1 MKIGINRWTL
11 PPHLPLAECFT
22 LVAQAGFDSIEINI
36 AEDGELTPNTDE
48 QGVKALVAQAKQAG
62 VELSSLSTGL
72 GWKYPITSPDTAVR
86 NQGAETIMA
95 SLRAA
100 KWMGVDTILVV
111 PGIVNDT
118 IAYDEAYERA
128 KSILRKVAPAAQELG
143 VAIGVENVWN
153 KFLLSPLEFARFI
166 DEVNTESG
174 TDSIGAYFDVGN
186 ILQYGYP
193 DQWIRILGKRIKKI
207 HVKDFKT
214 GIGNGRAFC
223 NPLQGDVPWARV
235 RVALEEIGYDEYI
248 TAEVEGYKTE
258 FEVGLKHIQE
268 SLRTVFGG

>member
-11 PPHLPLAECFT
+11 PSHLPLSECFT
-22 LVAQAGFDSIEINI
+22 LVKQAGFDSIEINI
-36 AEDGELTPNTDE
+36 AEDGELTAETSE
-48 QGVKALVAQAKQAG
+48 QDVKALVAAANDIG
-62 VELSSLSTGL
+62 LELSSLSTGL
-72 GWKYPITSPDTAVR
+72 GWKYLITSPDEAIRRKGV
-86 NQGAETIMA
+86 ETIRA
-95 SLRAA
+95 SLQAA

-111 PGIVNDT
+111 PGIVSDT

-128 KSILRKVAPAAQELG
+128 QTALKELAPAAQELG

-166 DEVNTESG
+166 DEINGAAG
-174 TDSIGAYFDVGN
+174 TSSIGAYFDVGN

-193 DQWIRILGKRIKKI
+193 DQWIRILGKRIKKV
-207 HVKDFKT
+207 HVKDFKS

-235 RVALEEIGYDEYI
+235 KTALEAIGYDEYI

-268 SLRTVFGG
+268 SLRTVFGK

>member
-1 MKIGINRWTL
+1 MG
-11 PPHLPLAECFT
+11 
-22 LVAQAGFDSIEINI
+22 
-36 AEDGELTPNTDE
+36 
-48 QGVKALVAQAKQAG
+48 
-62 VELSSLSTGL
+62 LSSVSTGL
-72 GWKYPITSPDTAVR
+72 GWKYPITSPDEGVR
-86 NQGAETIMA
+86 KQGAENIRA
-95 SLRAA
+95 SLQAA

-111 PGIVNDT
+111 PGIVSDT
-118 IAYDEAYERA
+118 IAYDVAYERA
-128 KSILRKVAPAAQELG
+128 KAVLKEVAPVAQDLG
-143 VAIGVENVWN
+143 VSVGVENVWN

-166 DEVNTESG
+166 DEVNGEAG

-186 ILQYGYP
+186 VLLYGYP
-193 DQWIRILGKRIKKI
+193 DQWIRILGKRIKKV

-235 RVALEEIGYDEYI
+235 RTALEEIGYDEYI

-268 SLRTVFGG
+268 LLRAVFGG